1 MKATITT
8 ENDYLEIIIYAYKQI
23 YLILP
28 FLISYICFLF
38 ITCFV
43 YIYLYYKYIEQA
55 ILITKKEKSL
65 NDNIVCNSEKL
76 KELINLLYSN
86 SSNVDKEKHKNIED
100 NGGAELEE

>member
-1 MKATITT
+1 MKIAF
-8 ENDYLEIIIYAYKQI
+8 DVDVLAKQMDI
-23 YLILP
+23 N
-28 FLISYICFLF
+28 
-38 ITCFV
+38 TMV
-43 YIYLYYKYIEQA
+43 HQVADWGYKYIEQA